1 MRNKLNIYLT
11 MSVFCGG
18 VLLLCLNNFCLAQSL
33 RSENVEIKNFRSNLK
48 NTEADK
54 TEEDDVIR
62 VETNLIISDIL
73 VFDKNGNSIS
83 DLKID
88 DFIVKE
94 NDKPQEISTFS
105 FGDSEI
111 IPRSIVLI
119 IDYSGSQLP
128 YIKTSI
134 EAAKFLVD
142 KLNPRDRMAIVTDD
156 VELLQDFTTDKTAL
170 KEKLEFLKTKALSGK
185 MGQSKQYSA
194 LMKVLR
200 QMFTEKGFRPIV
212 IFQTD
217 GDELLELKGERLNRL
232 NSKEARLEFGFD
244 DILTATEK
252 TRVTVYSIIPGV
264 RFFGIPENE
273 QLERSKTATINGEK
287 AFYGLRN
294 KIYQSDKLKLTEGF
308 LKSQA
313 YFYNRQQSALNQVA
327 QISGGLISYLE
338 QPEQADKVYSGIFSE
353 MNQRYLIG
361 YYPTNQSRNGKNRN
375 VSIELRAHPEY
386 KIWGRKNYI
395 LDEK

>member
-1 MRNKLNIYLT
+1 
-11 MSVFCGG
+11 
-18 VLLLCLNNFCLAQSL
+18 
-33 RSENVEIKNFRSNLK
+33 
-48 NTEADK
+48 
-54 TEEDDVIR
+54 
-62 VETNLIISDIL
+62 
-73 VFDKNGNSIS
+73 
-83 DLKID
+83 
-88 DFIVKE
+88 
-94 NDKPQEISTFS
+94 
-105 FGDSEI
+105 
-111 IPRSIVLI
+111 LI

-194 LMKVLR
+194 LMSVLKE
-200 QMFTEKGFRPIV
+200 MFAEKGFRPIV

-217 GDELLELKGERLNRL
+217 GDELLELKGERLSGL
-232 NSKEARLEFGFD
+232 NSKAANPDFGFD

-273 QLERSKTATINGEK
+273 QLERSKTVTINGES

-294 KIYQSDKLKLTEGF
+294 KVYKPENLKLSERF

-313 YFYNRQQSALNQVA
+313 YSYNRQQSALNQLA
-327 QISGGLISYLE
+327 QVTGGLTSYLE
-338 QPEQADKVYSGIFSE
+338 LPEQADKVYSKILSE
-353 MNQRYLIG
+353 MSLRYLIG
-361 YYPTNQSRNGKNRN
+361 YYPSNQARDGKKRN

-386 KIWGRKNYI
+386 KIWGRKTYI